1 MPAKRSA
8 PAAKRSSPGSARP
21 STSPANGRRPRLG
34 RSTERWQE
42 RQREVVDTAAALFA
56 ERGYHATSIE
66 DLVQATGLQRGGL
79 YHYIDSK
86 ADLLIQI
93 HERFIEPLLAEARAI
108 AAEDGPADVVL
119 RKLAVALMNDIASYR
134 DQVTVFLHE
143 WRVIE
148 SEAKW
153 KAVRKARKEFEGV
166 IEQVLRRG
174 VDQGVF
180 QIPDVRLAVLGFLG
194 MFNYS
199 YQWFRPGGRVS
210 PQRVADYFCDIYLT
224 GISA

>member
-8 PAAKRSSPGSARP
+8 RAAR
-21 STSPANGRRPRLG
+21 GRADGGRPRLG
-34 RSTERWQE
+34 RSAERWQE
-42 RQREVVDTAAALFA
+42 RRREVVDTAAALFA

-93 HERFIEPLLAEARAI
+93 HERFIEPLLAEARSI
-108 AAEDGPADVVL
+108 AAEDGTADVVL
-119 RKLAVALMNDIASYR
+119 RKLAVALMNDIATYR

-148 SEAKW
+148 SEPEW

-180 QIPDVRLAVLGFLG
+180 QIPDIRLAVLGFLG

-199 YQWFRPGGRVS
+199 YQWYRPGGRVS
-210 PQRVADYFCDIYLT
+210 PQRVADYFCDIYLD
-224 GISA
+224 GVR